1 SSAGGHANIG
11 SVLGTVGGR
20 YAFASLEEGPF
31 VAARADLGGV
41 DYQSSRQLGGA
52 LGTAR
57 GSASG
62 ALYSGQA
69 VVGDVL
75 RLGSLRVTPQAGI
88 RVTHVTLG
96 ALPETGSELALDG
109 HPIGHTASS
118 LLARVE
124 LGFEPWLVNG
134 WSVAPTA
141 TLGAELAL
149 GNTLVAGTA
158 SLYGFTIN
166 QYAAFDSR
174 YLLQGGLGVG
184 AQHGAFAMHVG
195 LNMVH
200 GDHST
205 GVNGQLSVACRF

>member
-1 SSAGGHANIG
+1 M
-11 SVLGTVGGR
+11 
-20 YAFASLEEGPF
+20 
-31 VAARADLGGV
+31 
-41 DYQSSRQLGGA
+41 
-52 LGTAR
+52 
-57 GSASG
+57 
-62 ALYSGQA
+62 
-69 VVGDVL
+69 
-75 RLGSLRVTPQAGI
+75 TPQAGI

-184 AQHGAFAMHVG
+184 AQHGAFAMHAG
-195 LNMVH
+195 LNMAARRPQHRRQRAIVRGVPILTAAALH
-200 GDHST
+200 IQSVRRPVPHDPPRRGAGEVRADHQHRRSRPAART
-205 GVNGQLSVACRF
+205 SARASAVPCSGSESAVDAHSGCAI